1 MPPDAATADGTL
13 ERTEVGS
20 RLRFARRLE
29 HPPEAVWEALTE
41 PDRLARWLGRATL
54 QPVRGGS
61 FQLRWDETGAL
72 AHGTV
77 IAFEPPSRF
86 AYDSDSQGEVA
97 FALRADGDGTLL
109 ELVNDIPSVDSPDGN
124 LAGWHQHL
132 DLLERELAGEP
143 GTWDRERWE
152 ELRRRYAG

>member
-41 PDRLARWLGRATL
+41 PDRLARWLARATL

-61 FQLRWDETGAL
+61 LQLRWDETGAL

-86 AYDSDSQGEVA
+86 AYSSDSQGEVA

-109 ELVNDIPSVDSPDGN
+109 ELVNDVPSVDPPDGN